1 MPLIISLF
9 EALLVFVLIF
19 FSFKPTPPIVFF
31 FSPQLSP
38 VIFSRTKP
46 LLLQLLGVFI
56 GAIAP
61 FSLHFL
67 SILRVFPI
75 SF

>member
-1 MPLIISLF
+1 MPLTISLF
-9 EALLVFVLIF
+9 EALLGFVLIF
-19 FSFKPTPPIVFF
+19 LSFKPTPTIVFF
-31 FSPQLSP
+31 FNPQLSP
-38 VIFSRTKP
+38 VIFSRIKP

-56 GAIAP
+56 GAIVP

-67 SILRVFPI
+67 SISRVCPI